1 MAICIQVILQ
11 QIIFI
16 FEMEAIFVYC
26 RFYINLLNILII
38 TVDKNLP
45 YICSR
50 VDHKNI
56 RPFNE

>member
-1 MAICIQVILQ
+1 
-11 QIIFI
+11 
-16 FEMEAIFVYC
+16 MEAIFVHC
-26 RFYINLLNILII
+26 RFYINLLNILIM

-50 VDHKNI
+50 FDHQNM